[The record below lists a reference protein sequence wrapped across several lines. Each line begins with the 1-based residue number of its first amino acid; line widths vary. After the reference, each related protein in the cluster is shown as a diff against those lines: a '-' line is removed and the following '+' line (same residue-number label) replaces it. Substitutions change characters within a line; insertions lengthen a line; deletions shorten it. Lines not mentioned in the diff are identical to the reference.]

1 MPAPDLSVVIP
12 VYNEEGSLPALFARL
27 YPALD
32 ALGLAYEILF
42 VNDGSRD
49 RSAAL
54 LADQFRARPDVTRV
68 VLFKTNAG
76 QHTAI
81 IAGFER
87 VRGRRVVTLD
97 ADLQNPPEEIGKLL
111 AAMDA
116 GADYVG
122 GVRRVREDAWWRR
135 AASRLMNAL
144 RERITH
150 IRMSD
155 QGCMLRAYSREI
167 VDAVAASREVST
179 FIPALAYTFAHR
191 PEEVEVAHEE
201 RRAGESKYS
210 LYRLV
215 RLNFDLVTGFS
226 VVPLPAFSLIGM
238 LVSIGSL
245 LLYAFVMVHGL
256 LTGELLAPLGSLWDR
271 DILEFF
277 LIGLV
282 LFGLGIVGEYVGRIY
297 QQVRERPRYTILAV
311 LERDDA
317 VGQESAALPLDLRA
331 GP

>member
-1 MPAPDLSVVIP
+1 MAAPALSVVIP
-12 VYNEEGSLPALFARL
+12 VYNEEGTLPALFERL

-42 VNDGSRD
+42 VDDGSRD
-49 RSAAL
+49 RSAAH
-54 LADQFRARPDVTRV
+54 LADQFRARQDVTRV
-68 VLFKTNAG
+68 VLFNANVG

-87 VRGRRVVTLD
+87 VRGERIVTLD

-122 GVRRVREDAWWRR
+122 GVRKVREDAWWRR

-150 IRMSD
+150 IRMTD

-167 VDAVAASREVST
+167 VDSVAASREVST
-179 FIPALAYTFAHR
+179 FIPALAYTFAHH
-191 PEEVEVAHEE
+191 PVEVEVAHAE
-201 RRAGESKYS
+201 RAAGESKYS
-210 LYRLV
+210 LYKLV

-226 VVPLPAFSLIGM
+226 LVPLQFFSLAGM

-245 LLYAFVMVHGL
+245 ALYVAVMIHGL
-256 LTGELLAPLGSLWDR
+256 VTGEFVDSLRSLWDR

-282 LFGLGIVGEYVGRIY
+282 LFGLGVVGEYVGRIY
-297 QQVRERPRYTILAV
+297 QQVRERPRYTIRAV
-311 LERDDA
+311 LQRDEDPE
-317 VGQESAALPLDLRA
+317 G
-331 GP
+331 

>member
-32 ALGLAYEILF
+32 ALGVSYEILF

-68 VLFKTNAG
+68 VLFNANAG

-97 ADLQNPPEEIGKLL
+97 ADVQNPPEEIGKLL

-122 GVRRVREDAWWRR
+122 GVRTVREDAWWRR
-135 AASRLMNAL
+135 VASRLTNAL

-167 VDAVAASREVST
+167 VELVVASREVST
-179 FIPALAYTFAHR
+179 FIPALAYTFAHH
-191 PEEVEVAHEE
+191 PAEVEVAHEE
-201 RRAGESKYS
+201 RAAGESKYS
-210 LYRLV
+210 LYKLV

-226 VVPLPAFSLIGM
+226 LVPLQAFSLIGM

-256 LTGELLAPLGSLWDR
+256 LTGEFLESLRSLWDR

-297 QQVRERPRYTILAV
+297 QQVRERPRYTIRAI
-311 LERDDA
+311 LERVDD
-317 VGQESAALPLDLRA
+317 EER
-331 GP
+331 